1 MANSLQAFRNRIAST
16 TQVLSDRNCPG
27 LTPRVTHSPAHVA
40 PGVTSDS
47 PELPYCVARKYPWL
61 DGHPLYSQS
70 YYGLDAVVHSLLGRV
85 PEADSKGVSGWSAR
99 RYSGTSPTRP
109 RQAEWVVVNPLPAGL
124 LRLRHRLLQGSY
136 EFPHSS
142 SRQRRV
148 AGTSLSRFGRAPPFR
163 SLSQNGYGF
172 AAPILAHM
180 WLPKAA

>member
-1 MANSLQAFRNRIAST
+1 MVGPPMFGD
-16 TQVLSDRNCPG
+16 LSC
-27 LTPRVTHSPAHVA
+27 PRV
-40 PGVTSDS
+40 
-47 PELPYCVARKYPWL
+47 C
-61 DGHPLYSQS
+61 
-70 YYGLDAVVHSLLGRV
+70 
-85 PEADSKGVSGWSAR
+85 PEA
-99 RYSGTSPTRP
+99 
-109 RQAEWVVVNPLPAGL
+109 QAVVNPLPAGL
-124 LRLRHRLLQGSY
+124 LRLRHQVLQGSY